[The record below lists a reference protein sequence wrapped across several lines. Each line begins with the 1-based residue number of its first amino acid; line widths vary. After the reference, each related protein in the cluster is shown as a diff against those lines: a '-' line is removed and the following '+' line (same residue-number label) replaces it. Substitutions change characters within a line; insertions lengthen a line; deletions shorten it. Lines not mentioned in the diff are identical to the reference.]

1 MVKIHTLTHDPQSS
15 VVRTPLTEHAFSR
28 AREYQRAFNAVKLN
42 KLFAKPLIGTLEG
55 HLDGISV
62 LEKCTLS
69 LNKMISGA
77 HDG

>member
-42 KLFAKPLIGTLEG
+42 KLFSKPLLGTL
-55 HLDGISV
+55 
-62 LEKCTLS
+62 
-69 LNKMISGA
+69 
-77 HDG
+77 